1 MDTIGRDLRVGDGQV
16 WYHKGKYLGKLLNIE
31 TYKDW
36 RGDGDQTYT
45 FEKGKVTGFDAKFT
59 TSDPSAPT
67 VRVMPARTPSIP
79 EDYVDGKRLVVG
91 RCYSHKGQY
100 LGAYQ
105 SMRLVG
111 AAHDPDPEYVFSK
124 GKKSGLSISFTEVPC
139 QAGGRRSRRRAL
151 RQRQKQQ
158 KTHRRSLK
166 NKTRGTRR
174 H

>member
-31 TYKDW
+31 TSKDW
-36 RGDGDQTYT
+36 RGDVEQVYT
-45 FEKGKVTGFDAKFT
+45 FEKGNVTGFDAKFT
-59 TSDPSAPT
+59 TSDPSATT
-67 VRVMPARTPSIP
+67 VRVMPARTPSVP

-111 AAHDPDPEYVFSK
+111 SPYDPDPEYVFSK

-139 QAGGRRSRRRAL
+139 QAGGRKSRRRSH
-151 RQRQKQQ
+151 RQK
-158 KTHRRSLK
+158 HRRSLK
-166 NKTRGTRR
+166 NRGTRR